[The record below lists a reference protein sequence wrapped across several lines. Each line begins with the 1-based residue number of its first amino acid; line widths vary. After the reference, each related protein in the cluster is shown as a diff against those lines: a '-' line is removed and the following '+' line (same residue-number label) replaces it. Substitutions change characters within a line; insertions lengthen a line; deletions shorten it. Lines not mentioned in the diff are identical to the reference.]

1 MEDLYA
7 RLMEVDSISLWLVIM
22 MSAAGAYY
30 LSYMFTGMFAAAV
43 GFCGFVLAG
52 LTTIAIAKAY
62 GFSLTGDGV
71 FDVIAAATI
80 GMVVSIGLVI
90 GFITLLRAVEPEP
103 EFKD

>member
-7 RLMEVDSISLWLVIM
+7 RLMEVDSISLWLVII

-30 LSYMFTGMFAAAV
+30 LSYMFTGMFAALV
-43 GFCGFVLAG
+43 GFAGFVLSG
-52 LTTIAIAKAY
+52 LVTIAITKAY
-62 GFSLTGDGV
+62 GVSLTGDNI

-90 GFITLLRAVEPEP
+90 GFIMLLRAVEPEP